1 MNMLAFIGTQELM
14 VILIVVLILFGA
26 RKIPEFARG
35 LGQGIREF
43 RKASREIQE
52 EIERAAEESPP
63 NSAQHSSTPTTS
75 PEPGYAEP
83 DLHADTYPD
92 GTSSTEES
100 EGHGAPQT
108 SNKQKTAQS

>member
-1 MNMLAFIGTQELM
+1 MNLLAFIGTQELM

-63 NSAQHSSTPTTS
+63 STPTSSSTAPTS
-75 PEPGYAEP
+75 SDPGYAEP
-83 DLHADTYPD
+83 DLHAETYPD
-92 GTSSTEES
+92 GTHPTEEH
-100 EGHGAPQT
+100 EHT
-108 SNKQKTAQS
+108 SNKQPST